1 MPFSISHS
9 KPFSQKESKGEDQW
23 LPVFLPWQAFIH
35 PFTSRLSYSADTVS
49 HIETFLP
56 GEDDKEEENQ
66 EDQEY
71 EKDDEGEEDEDI

>member
-1 MPFSISHS
+1 MS
-9 KPFSQKESKGEDQW
+9 
-23 LPVFLPWQAFIH
+23 VFLPWQAFIH

-71 EKDDEGEEDEDI
+71 EEDDEDDEGEEDEDI